1 MLPPMSLSTMAWITG
16 GILALYLGVIAYALL
31 APRRQRHPEDGMAV
45 GCLML
50 AAIPA
55 VVVGI
60 LVVIGVAWDIPK
72 LVRWPFMACI
82 VIFAYV
88 TLMLIAQPI
97 VRAWKYRQRD

>member
-1 MLPPMSLSTMAWITG
+1 MLPPMSLTTMAWITG
-16 GILALYLGVIAYALL
+16 AILAIYLGGIAYALL
-31 APRRQRHPEDGMAV
+31 APRKQRHPEDGMAI

-72 LVRWPFMACI
+72 LVRWPFTACTI
-82 VIFAYV
+82 VFAYV
-88 TLMLIAQPI
+88 ALMLIAQPI
-97 VRAWKYRQRD
+97 FRA